1 MYFINC
7 GNRDHERLFGTG
19 AFFDLG
25 TNGTQAAM
33 AQNLR
38 PGDTCIVARYANKA
52 RTVVYLQRYNFTHET
67 KQTDDKGI
75 PQRVLHGTLQGA
87 ESLSKSD
94 AAADARYQYMFA
106 KNGAFK
112 RRSVLQRTGAFG
124 L

>member
-7 GNRDHERLFGTG
+7 GNRDHERLFGPG

-25 TNGTQAAM
+25 INGMQATM

-38 PGDTCIVARYANKA
+38 SGDICIVARYANKA
-52 RTVVYLQRYNFTHET
+52 RTVVNLAWYSFTHET

-75 PQRVLHGTLQGA
+75 PQRVLHGTLQKS

-94 AAADARYQYMFA
+94 AATDARYQYMFA

-112 RRSVLQRTGAFG
+112 RRSVLQRTGAWG
-124 L
+124 